1 MSLVKGF
8 TKKVIVWFA
17 VFALLWLI
25 SSTSI
30 EYIALAL
37 LAVPITDIIMSI
49 AWHFMPK
56 EMISEYDDK
65 AVFITGCD
73 SGFGR
78 QLAQRLDKRGVTVY
92 AGCLFPDGDG
102 AAQLKNACSEKL
114 KILHLDVTRNDHVQD
129 AVNAITS
136 TLGDKNA
143 EDVPPE
149 SREGYSDTEG
159 SGIEDEPLIRES
171 LYYLG
176 KDKYT
181 NTNIT
186 NEKLVAKDLTNNWKK
201 SPKIVH
207 EDYGENYV
215 DKYQKSMCFVMSL
228 KRPEN
233 KVYEVVDA
241 LEHATIGKNPKI
253 RYVPGLVGQIWTD
266 VLRYAP
272 VETFDIGCYFTTPRK
287 MKTLTH

>member
-136 TLGDKNA
+136 TLGDK
-143 EDVPPE
+143 
-149 SREGYSDTEG
+149 S
-159 SGIEDEPLIRES
+159 
-171 LYYLG
+171 
-176 KDKYT
+176 KFC
-181 NTNIT
+181 
-186 NEKLVAKDLTNNWKK
+186 DLT
-201 SPKIVH
+201 S
-207 EDYGENYV
+207 
-215 DKYQKSMCFVMSL
+215 
-228 KRPEN
+228 R
-233 KVYEVVDA
+233 
-241 LEHATIGKNPKI
+241 
-253 RYVPGLVGQIWTD
+253 
-266 VLRYAP
+266 
-272 VETFDIGCYFTTPRK
+272 
-287 MKTLTH
+287 